1 MMLPIL
7 LGAMALIAVAIL
19 GWPLVR
25 RTRRAPPRA
34 DFERAVFADQL
45 AEIERDRERGLI
57 GAEEAA
63 AARTEIERRAL
74 ASLGADA
81 EATPAP
87 ARSRAGR
94 ALAVGLVVAL
104 PGLAGLAYF
113 AVGRPGLP
121 DQPFAERTQRTQ
133 LTEAQKRAGME
144 TMTRMLR
151 QQLEKDP
158 NSPQGWALLARVYR
172 RLGHDAEADQA
183 FHKAMDVAGNPQVAA
198 AIAISYG
205 EALVG
210 AADGVVTAPAK
221 AAFDEA
227 LKADPGNPGAQF
239 YHGLWLLQSGD
250 AKTALAIWVR
260 LEREAPKD
268 APYLDMLRARIAQ
281 VAKDFKL
288 DPKAVAP

>member
-1 MMLPIL
+1 MMLPLL

-25 RTRRAPPRA
+25 RGRGAPPRA

-57 GAEEAA
+57 GADEAA

-74 ASLGADA
+74 AALGAA
-81 EATPAP
+81 TGATPAP
-87 ARSRAGR
+87 GRSRAGR
-94 ALAVGLVVAL
+94 ALAVALVVAL

-121 DQPFAERTQRTQ
+121 DQPFAERAPPTQ
-133 LTEAQKRAGME
+133 LSEAQKRAGME
-144 TMTRMLR
+144 AMTRMLR
-151 QQLEKDP
+151 QQLDKEP

-183 FHKAMDVAGNPQVAA
+183 FRKAMAVADDPKLAA

-205 EALVG
+205 EALV
-210 AADGVVTAPAK
+210 ASADGVVTAPAK

-227 LKADPGNPGAQF
+227 LKADPTNPGAQF
-239 YHGLWLLQSGD
+239 YRGLWLLQSGD
-250 AKTALAIWVR
+250 AKTALAIWVK
-260 LEREAPKD
+260 LERDAPKD
-268 APYLDMLRARIAQ
+268 APYLAMLRGRIAQ

-288 DPKAVAP
+288 DPKTVAP